1 MTPPLPDMGAVTE
14 ALRGSAFPAEANE
27 LAREIVRHRFPL
39 FGQTLETGPEI
50 RWNRDYAHGKEY
62 PPVWFRRIPYLDFQQ
77 VGDHK
82 AIWELNRHQHLVL
95 LAQSWRLTGRVTYL
109 NEIAAQLQHWMEN
122 NPYGRGM
129 QWTSAL
135 EVAFRTLSWIWV
147 WHLAAT
153 ALPEELQASWM
164 EAIYQHGVHLR
175 NNLSVYF
182 SPNTHLLGEA
192 VALHAL
198 GRLFPQLP
206 GAAEWRAEG
215 GRLVVEAMDR
225 QVRNDGSHFEQS
237 TYYHV
242 YATDFFLLYALL
254 EEVPREYT
262 ERLTRMAEYLWA
274 MLGPAGRIPFF
285 GDDDGGR
292 LFHPYGDRAGF
303 GRATLAACALF
314 LDRPEWPAPMADR
327 AELAVW
333 WLGARAM
340 EGGDRPWIA
349 AEGTRYFPD
358 AGVVSFL
365 RGQRQVLVDTLAFG
379 AFGAGHSHASALSLV
394 CREGSQEILLDP
406 GTFTYIADPA
416 ERDRFRGTAVH
427 NTVRLH
433 SLDQADTAGPFRWA
447 NKAQSEVHGWGDDW
461 LEASCRQRGRT
472 HRRRIE
478 WQGDTVIVK
487 DTTDGDGEVCWHTAL
502 PVTETETGVF
512 RLGESARLFM
522 EGGSLEPAWHSR
534 VHGSKEPSTIIRAPL
549 RNGGKETRIV
559 FAG

>member
-1 MTPPLPDMGAVTE
+1 MAPLPDMDPVTG
-14 ALRGSAFPAEANE
+14 ALRGSAFTAVADG
-27 LAREIVRHRFPL
+27 LARDIVRHRFPL
-39 FGQTLETGPEI
+39 FGQTLETGTEI
-50 RWNRDYAHGKEY
+50 HWNRDYVHGKEY
-62 PPVWFRRIPYLDFQQ
+62 PSVWFRRIPYLDFQQ

-95 LAQSWRLTGRVTYL
+95 LAQAWSLTGRVTYL
-109 NEIAAQLQHWMEN
+109 NEIAAQLQHWMQN
-122 NPYGRGM
+122 NPYGKGM

-164 EAIYQHGVHLR
+164 EAMYQHGVHLR
-175 NNLSVYF
+175 NNLSLYF

-215 GRLVVEAMDR
+215 ARLVAEAMER
-225 QVRNDGSHFEQS
+225 QVRGDGSHFEQS

-242 YATDFFLLYALL
+242 YTTDFFLLHALL
-254 EEVPREYT
+254 EEVPRAYID
-262 ERLTRMAEYLWA
+262 RLARMAEYLWVL
-274 MLGPAGRIPFF
+274 LGPAGRIPFF

-292 LFHPYGDRAGF
+292 LFHPYGDRSGF
-303 GRATLAACALF
+303 GRATLAACSLF
-314 LDRPEWPAPMADR
+314 LNRPDWPAPMADR
-327 AELAVW
+327 EELAVW
-333 WLGARAM
+333 WLGTQALKT
-340 EGGDRPWIA
+340 EDRPWRS

-394 CREGSQEILLDP
+394 CREGNQEILLDP
-406 GTFTYIADPA
+406 GTYTYIADPA
-416 ERDRFRGTAVH
+416 ERNRFRGTAVH
-427 NTVRLH
+427 NTVQLH
-433 SLDQADTAGPFRWA
+433 SLDQAETAGPFRWA
-447 NKAQSEVHGWGDDW
+447 NKPQSEVHGWGQDW
-461 LEASCRQRGRT
+461 LEASCLQRGRT

-478 WQGDTVIVK
+478 WHGNTVVVK
-487 DTTDGDGEVCWHTAL
+487 DTADADGEVFWHTAL
-502 PVTETETGVF
+502 PVTEMESGVF
-512 RLGESARLFM
+512 CLGDSARLSM
-522 EGGSLEPAWHSR
+522 EGGRLESAWHSR
-534 VHGSKEPSTIIRAPL
+534 VHGSKEPSIIIRAPL
-549 RNGGKETRIV
+549 RKGGKETRITFV
-559 FAG
+559 V